1 MSYSVGEAA
10 ILTLIRTL
18 SAYDTQNS
26 SRQDWRILLSGKS
39 DRYVVLRP
47 GEWNNEQ
54 IAYAANLRSWLTVVE
69 VFRPYRDDTKPVTIQ
84 DDVETIVALLETYPT
99 LDGTA
104 GVQEFSVVGGNEM
117 QEVVLGSEKNQS
129 LWVKWEV
136 NCGWQEEKEI
146 TYAE

>member
-26 SRQDWRILLSGKS
+26 SRQDWRILLSGKAPV
-39 DRYVVLRP
+39 YAVLRP
-47 GEWNNEQ
+47 GAWDNEQ
-54 IAYAANLRSWLTVVE
+54 IAYAANLRSWQTVIE
-69 VFRPYRDDTKPVTIQ
+69 VFRPYRDDTYPVTLQ
-84 DDVETIVALLETYPT
+84 DDIETIVALLETYPT
-99 LDGTA
+99 LNGA
-104 GVQEFSVVGGNEM
+104 NGVQEFSVTGGNEM

-129 LWVKWEV
+129 LWAKWEV